1 MRLSAHREQ
10 TTVAAMFRDRTN
22 LYLLYR
28 RTVPRTGGSR
38 AVDLNEEENLIGNR
52 RFRDGGARLL
62 VDGGQAIEMK
72 PLVPLMFEIADELS
86 NNLTFVKNQVN
97 ELNGLYKKLI
107 IVNQLEKPK
116 LEESI
121 EELNY
126 RVLKDFEKCYV
137 LVKKFEYLE
146 KNHQRLQLNYTPQDL
161 EILSNYKKNY
171 ARQILERSMM
181 FRNMQNNYIKFLN
194 NDDDETDMLLLE
206 ESETKPAGPGDS
218 IEEYSKQVLQTRQQD
233 LLLLQQR
240 DREIS
245 KLAMGILE
253 ILTIFKEMESMV
265 VDQGTLLDRIDYN
278 LHNTVADLQQLDREL
293 VKARSYQKRTTK
305 CKLIFLLLLVV
316 AVLFMIVI
324 VKPHGKTKVVETPA
338 PQPGQP
344 QQPEAKPEAKPEV
357 KPDAGSQ
364 ITKPIQDDSSPAPEL
379 PSRPQI
385 PDNE

>member
-1 MRLSAHREQ
+1 
-10 TTVAAMFRDRTN
+10 MFRDRTN
-22 LYLLYR
+22 LYLSYR
-28 RTVPRTGGSR
+28 RTVPRRSGAR
-38 AVDLNEEENLIGNR
+38 PVDLNEEENLIGQR
-52 RFRDGGARLL
+52 RFREGSGRHS
-62 VDGGQAIEMK
+62 VDGGQLIEMK

-86 NNLTFVKNQVN
+86 NNLGFIKSQVA

-116 LEESI
+116 LEELI

-126 RVLKDFEKCYV
+126 RILKYFEKCYV

-146 KNHQRLQLNYTPQDL
+146 KNHGKLNLNYTPQDL
-161 EILSNYKKNY
+161 EILTNYKKNY

-181 FRNMQNNYIKFLN
+181 FRNLQNNYIKFLN

-206 ESETKPAGPGDS
+206 ETELKPAGPGDS

-233 LLLLQQR
+233 LLMLQQR

-253 ILTIFKEMESMV
+253 ILTIFKEMELMV

-324 VKPHGKTKVVETPA
+324 VKPHGKTKVVEAPAKPQKPQTPETPA
-338 PQPGQP
+338 SDPDSQV
-344 QQPEAKPEAKPEV
+344 V
-357 KPDAGSQ
+357 KP
-364 ITKPIQDDSSPAPEL
+364 KPIADDSSPAPE
-379 PSRPQI
+379 RPLV
-385 PDNE
+385 PDN